1 MLPKALF
8 LCNRVSILSI
18 PAQNEDNF
26 RTTVSASPCIQ
37 YAWIHSENLGDTV
50 MPSSLAHLFCFHKA
64 ILKAFEV
71 MPDKELVIIVA
82 RDSNQITNAALLL
95 GGHMIIG
102 QGISVEEVANRFS
115 PIDHLFVPLKKNSA
129 GGESDIAI
137 EDCWRAMY
145 HAKSLGWTNFD
156 PLKDNSELCIID
168 IEEYQ
173 HYDDTP
179 NGAMHLVDPSR
190 LLLFRCP
197 ADLPPGRMWHDEE
210 GRRLFGAEHY
220 AGLFE
225 DFDVRLVVRCG
236 GAWDCG
242 ALEAAGVAVEDL
254 RVEAGWAGMLAAV
267 DRFVTL
273 AREAP
278 GCIAVQCGGGDDD
291 SSDSDQDGNE
301 GLGEETA
308 ARLVVAAHLIR
319 NRGFGAAAA
328 VAWSHI
334 AHPAARQAGP
344 ELVLL

>member
-1 MLPKALF
+1 M
-8 LCNRVSILSI
+8 CRRVTISLISDDEQI
-18 PAQNEDNF
+18 DFRNIAPASSQIH
-26 RTTVSASPCIQ
+26 R
-37 YAWIHSENLGDTV
+37 AWIHSLGDFAS
-50 MPSSLAHLFCFHKA
+50 PSSLAHIFCFHKA
-64 ILKAFEV
+64 VLKALDA
-71 MPDKELVIIVA
+71 MPDKELVIFVG
-82 RDSNQITNAALLL
+82 RNPTQITNAALLL

-102 QGISVEEVANRFS
+102 LGMSVEEVANRFS
-115 PIDHLFVPLKKNSA
+115 TLDSLFVRLREDIS
-129 GGESDIAI
+129 GGNLDFAI
-137 EDCWRAMY
+137 EDCWRAM
-145 HAKSLGWTNFD
+145 HSAKALGWANFD
-156 PLKDNSELCIID
+156 PQEDTSSQEVID
-168 IEEYQ
+168 MEEYL

-197 ADLPPGRMWHDEE
+197 ADLPTGLAWRDEE

-254 RVEAGWAGMLAAV
+254 RVRRGMLASM
-267 DRFVTL
+267 DRFLTL
-273 AREAP
+273 VRAAP

-291 SSDSDQDGNE
+291 SSDSDEDGNE
-301 GLGEETA
+301 GLGEEAA

-334 AHPAARQAGP
+334 AHPAARRAAP
-344 ELVLL
+344 ELILL